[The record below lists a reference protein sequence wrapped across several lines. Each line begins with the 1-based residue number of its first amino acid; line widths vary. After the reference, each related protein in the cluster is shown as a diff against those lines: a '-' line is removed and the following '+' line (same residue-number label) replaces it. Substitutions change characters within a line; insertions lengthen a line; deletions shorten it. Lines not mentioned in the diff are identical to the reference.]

1 MPHTIAEK
9 ITTIVMLPLWTISS
23 ACCSCINGFRK
34 KEKCNRCCS
43 QTSHDVAKCFK
54 IEKEISRPGYNADL
68 VLINR
73 NKEHTVNKNNLLYKC
88 GWSPFEG
95 HSFSSTIDSTI
106 INGEVVFKDGIINE
120 SFRGERLKFDR

>member
-1 MPHTIAEK
+1 MDLVK
-9 ITTIVMLPLWTISS
+9 
-23 ACCSCINGFRK
+23 K
-34 KEKCNRCCS
+34 KEISLTDVVRK
-43 QTSHDVAKCFK
+43 TSHDVAKCFK
-54 IEKEISRPGYNADL
+54 IEKRGFLRPGYNADL

-106 INGEVVFKDGIINE
+106 INGEIVFKDGKINE